1 MEVGGFLFASDT
13 GVMSGRNPTGQRHE
27 WGRGTA
33 EAAVMTVGA
42 VVTTES
48 GFRPFPPAVCA
59 ASQSEAHGMTL
70 PQEAFALL

>member
-1 MEVGGFLFASDT
+1 MFASDT
-13 GVMSGRNPTGQRHE
+13 GVMSGHNPTGRRHE
-27 WGRGTA
+27 WGRGIA
-33 EAAVMTVGA
+33 EAAAVMTVGA

-48 GFRPFPPAVCA
+48 GFRPFPPEVRA